1 MKIIKGV
8 FTYILILLGVIF
20 IAGIL
25 MTAFMAFTKTR
36 VFGYNFVMSNGK
48 ETVVSVEGSTVFKM
62 ADTEGKKIDIVIN
75 SNDFDVDIVGDR
87 SANKNGVIPTIC
99 IYDESFGFVKNGVTK
114 AYLDADYYD
123 ASGNQITDNSQKG
136 SAAKIV
142 YNIITP
148 NGGLCTARDSKVLFI
163 LPSPKAKIAGY
174 NFTINSGKGNVNISP
189 TNIQETGDVEYG
201 NLQVSELVI
210 TTTSGDV
217 KVSGLSSP
225 DSYVT
230 LTKLDLRTETG
241 KMDFTE
247 QNIEVKDGEPN
258 TAKVKIQS
266 RRGDFRFKDLTGQL
280 VVEGENIVLEAET
293 IKTNLT
299 SGRFSYNCPN
309 GTLRIGTLQVYRDQ
323 GLVEIVT
330 EYARVEIGAIIGD
343 TLIQSTYGS
352 TFITEAYS
360 NVLDIT
366 TTHGDISVGN
376 ALYSNIV
383 ADVYVITKVKNPAW
397 FFDGQN
403 LKKESHDVQC
413 QYFMDWMESGDDK
426 LDENFEYEV
435 ESNVEITAEEFA
447 VLGTNEKRMYM
458 IKEGKNV
465 ESKLALRSTY
475 GNISVG
481 NYVDSGWFT
490 NKFGKITVN
499 QKVAAVDQET
509 IITSEKGTVTATNI
523 MGKLTAKATG
533 SADMNI
539 TFANIPKHEGT
550 EIVNKITIGSGKL
563 TLNVPAVKT
572 GDDVVNKSYEYKL
585 TYRVIESGKLNIYNG
600 TTIDNSY
607 ESNSK
612 TPVNDGVLNNTVTN
626 KYHFEIYVNG
636 GLCNFV
642 KYNHN

>member
-62 ADTEGKKIDIVIN
+62 ADTGGKKIDIVIN

-87 SANKNGVIPTIC
+87 STNKNGVIPTIC

-163 LPSPKAKIAGY
+163 LPSPEAKIAGY
-174 NFTINSGKGNVNISP
+174 NFTINSGKGNVKISP
-189 TNIQETGDVEYG
+189 TNIKETGEVEYG

-241 KMDFTE
+241 KMDFTQ
-247 QNIEVKDGEPN
+247 QNIEVKNGEPN

-266 RRGDFRFKDLTGQL
+266 RRGDFKFKDLTGQL
-280 VVEGENIVLEAET
+280 VVEGENIVLEANK

-309 GTLRIGTLQVYRDQ
+309 GTLRIGTLQVSRDQ

-330 EYARVEIGAIIGD
+330 EYARVEIGALIGD

-383 ADVYVITKVKNPAW
+383 ADVYVITKVKDPWW
-397 FFDGQN
+397 FLDGQN

-413 QYFMDWMESGDDK
+413 QHFMDWMVKGNTDK
-426 LDENFEYEV
+426 LNDNFEYRLD
-435 ESNVEITAEEFA
+435 SNVEITAEEFA
-447 VLGTNEKRMYM
+447 ALGANEKRMYM

-475 GNISVG
+475 GDISVG

-499 QKVAAVDQET
+499 QKVASVDQET

-523 MGKLTAKATG
+523 MGKLTATATG

-539 TFANIPKHEGT
+539 TFASIPENPANEVNNI
-550 EIVNKITIGSGKL
+550 ITISSGKL

-572 GDDVVNKSYEYKL
+572 GHGVVNKSWSYAL
-585 TYRVIESGKLNIYNG
+585 TYRVVDGGKLNIYSG
-600 TTIDNSY
+600 TTIDETH

-612 TPVNDGVLNNTVTN
+612 MPVNEFTGPTENNYRFTIN
-626 KYHFEIYVNG
+626 VNG
-636 GLCNFV
+636 GLCNFI